1 MNSTLKFILTILMPV
16 AATLLFALLE
26 RYTNFGRLSKPLR
39 NLIIG
44 AVFAVSAVF
53 ATQWGLE
60 GTDSVLNVRDVSPI
74 CASFAFGPVS
84 GVISAVAGGA
94 YRFLSAI
101 WWNKGE
107 FSATACSISTV
118 MIGIAAAFIPKLLRF
133 SRKPSLF
140 FVTLFSVLA
149 ETAHMLLVFLT
160 NMNNITT
167 AYRAVSSCVLPMILL
182 TTLTSA
188 VSYALALIVS
198 GNRRDLFVSR
208 DRRGI
213 SDVMEHIVV
222 LGMLVAYLFTSVFT
236 FIMQTNSSVS
246 RTESMLDSQLDS
258 FMSQISDACYSGV
271 YSDIARITYFTGD
284 GYMEPMTNMREESIE
299 DLNGDGVTDEEDITE
314 LLSLYGSVSGF
325 DEIDLISQDK
335 TVIHS
340 SNSEQIGKTYDNE
353 AFYTELE
360 SKGEYVE
367 TEVPDGGQYAYA
379 GITLNGNGGLL
390 NKISYARF
398 LYTEEKLREAVRQYI
413 YGSPDTFR
421 FGNAG
426 AMLVLDRD
434 ENDESRFIV
443 VKPLTVSYHEELPDS
458 VTFFDP
464 EKYEPD
470 EFTEVE
476 YNGETQYMI
485 YSEKYSMYFL
495 AMLNKEVALLGGRI
509 SILIFML
516 METVIF
522 AVVSLIVYCGIR
534 KFIIKNIN
542 KVNSGLGRICG
553 GDLDVTIDVH
563 ATTEFTELS
572 EDINLTVGTLK
583 KYIEAEAKRIDDEL
597 ALARTIQTNALPRV
611 FPPFPGH
618 RELDIFAKM
627 IPAKEV
633 GGDFYDFYFTGS
645 NSLAFLIADVSGKGI
660 PAALFMMTART
671 TLKNIA
677 MQGKPL
683 NEVFETANKQLCETN
698 PSKMFITA
706 WMGMLN
712 IDTGELQYV
721 NAGHNPPLIF
731 RSGKYEYLKGRTGFV
746 LAAMKKSRYESRSL
760 TLSAGDRV
768 MLYTDGVTEAK
779 NKEGAFYGE
788 ERLQA
793 LLNGAGLSTPKDI
806 CDSVVANVDGFA
818 SGCEQAD
825 DITVLSLCYYGSGKA
840 TVSERRFD
848 AKPECTADAIGY
860 VNDTLIQGGCTK
872 ATANLFRVCTDEIFS
887 NIVKYAYPDGDGE
900 ATIRIELNDDKATVC
915 FIDRGTP
922 FDPLKYMNSML
933 SLPAKKRKP
942 GGLGIHI
949 VKKLMDETTYSD
961 ENGENRLTLVKYL

>member
-1 MNSTLKFILTILMPV
+1 M
-16 AATLLFALLE
+16 
-26 RYTNFGRLSKPLR
+26 
-39 NLIIG
+39 
-44 AVFAVSAVF
+44 
-53 ATQWGLE
+53 
-60 GTDSVLNVRDVSPI
+60 
-74 CASFAFGPVS
+74 
-84 GVISAVAGGA
+84 
-94 YRFLSAI
+94 
-101 WWNKGE
+101 
-107 FSATACSISTV
+107 
-118 MIGIAAAFIPKLLRF
+118 
-133 SRKPSLF
+133 
-140 FVTLFSVLA
+140 
-149 ETAHMLLVFLT
+149 
-160 NMNNITT
+160 
-167 AYRAVSSCVLPMILL
+167 
-182 TTLTSA
+182 
-188 VSYALALIVS
+188 
-198 GNRRDLFVSR
+198 
-208 DRRGI
+208 
-213 SDVMEHIVV
+213 
-222 LGMLVAYLFTSVFT
+222 
-236 FIMQTNSSVS
+236 
-246 RTESMLDSQLDS
+246 
-258 FMSQISDACYSGV
+258 
-271 YSDIARITYFTGD
+271 
-284 GYMEPMTNMREESIE
+284 
-299 DLNGDGVTDEEDITE
+299 
-314 LLSLYGSVSGF
+314 
-325 DEIDLISQDK
+325 
-335 TVIHS
+335 
-340 SNSEQIGKTYDNE
+340 
-353 AFYTELE
+353 
-360 SKGEYVE
+360 
-367 TEVPDGGQYAYA
+367 
-379 GITLNGNGGLL
+379 LNGNNDLL
-390 NKISYARF
+390 KKISYARF

-633 GGDFYDFYFTGS
+633 GGDFYDFYFTDS

-683 NEVFETANKQLCETN
+683 SEVFETANKQLCETN

-731 RSGKYEYLKGRTGFV
+731 RSGK
-746 LAAMKKSRYESRSL
+746 
-760 TLSAGDRV
+760 
-768 MLYTDGVTEAK
+768 
-779 NKEGAFYGE
+779 
-788 ERLQA
+788 
-793 LLNGAGLSTPKDI
+793 
-806 CDSVVANVDGFA
+806 
-818 SGCEQAD
+818 
-825 DITVLSLCYYGSGKA
+825 
-840 TVSERRFD
+840 
-848 AKPECTADAIGY
+848 
-860 VNDTLIQGGCTK
+860 
-872 ATANLFRVCTDEIFS
+872 
-887 NIVKYAYPDGDGE
+887 
-900 ATIRIELNDDKATVC
+900 
-915 FIDRGTP
+915 
-922 FDPLKYMNSML
+922 
-933 SLPAKKRKP
+933 
-942 GGLGIHI
+942 
-949 VKKLMDETTYSD
+949 
-961 ENGENRLTLVKYL
+961 